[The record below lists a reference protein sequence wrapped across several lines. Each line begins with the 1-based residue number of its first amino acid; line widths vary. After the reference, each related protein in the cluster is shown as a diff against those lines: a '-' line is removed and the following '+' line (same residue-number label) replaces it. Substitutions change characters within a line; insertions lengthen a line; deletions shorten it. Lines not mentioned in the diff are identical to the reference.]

1 MSSSYSREAKAQ
13 RELDKAWDRLLK
25 NSNISNEILEIW
37 AKKELN

>member
-13 RELDKAWDRLLK
+13 RELDEAWDRLLK